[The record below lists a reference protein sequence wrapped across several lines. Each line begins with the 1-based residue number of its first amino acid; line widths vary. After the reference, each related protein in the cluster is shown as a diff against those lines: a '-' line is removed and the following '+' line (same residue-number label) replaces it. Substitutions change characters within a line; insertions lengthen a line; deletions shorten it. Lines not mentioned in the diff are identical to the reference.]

1 MKWLVILFALVSVAV
16 ASESHSIEKRTTT
29 VSQLL
34 SQISGDSISS
44 RLFSGV
50 SLTTVGLIIFGL
62 IIADVILTVL
72 FATVVSGRSSEDS
85 WGLSSMAGY
94 VSTAYNSIDM
104 VDTTFNVMDVES
116 EVCRKRAVCEVESV
130 ASSNPLFSLVVN
142 TVNSNLRGL
151 ERYSDAVEAGLGG
164 EDCAL
169 AYDECPHSFLAQLP
183 TFF

>member
-1 MKWLVILFALVSVAV
+1 MKYLAILFVLVSVAV

-34 SQISGDSISS
+34 SQFTSDSISS

-50 SLTTVGLIIFGL
+50 SLTGIGAIIFAL
-62 IIADVILTVL
+62 IVADIVVTIL
-72 FATVVSGRSSEDS
+72 FATVVSGRSKEDS

-164 EDCAL
+164 QDCAL
-169 AYDECPHSFLAQLP
+169 AYDECPHSFLDQLN
-183 TFF
+183 FF